1 VISGEKELL
10 DAIWAYSVLHGA
22 VPSPFD
28 ALNALRGVRTLSV
41 RTRHQADSA
50 EFLAASLAEHPA
62 VALVHHPSLPSHP
75 QADLA
80 KRQMR
85 HNGTVLSIV
94 LAGGLPAA
102 ERFLD
107 QVQLLRV
114 ATSLGGP
121 ETLVCHPA
129 TTTHASLTPDE
140 AQAIGVTEGML
151 RISVGLED
159 PADLLSDLFRALD

>member
-1 VISGEKELL
+1 
-10 DAIWAYSVLHGA
+10 

-41 RTRHQADSA
+41 RTTHQADSA
-50 EFLAASLAEHPA
+50 TFLAESLSEHPA
-62 VALVHHPSLPSHP
+62 IAIVHHPSLASHP
-75 QADLA
+75 QSDLA

-94 LAGGLPAA
+94 LAGGQPAA

-129 TTTHASLTPDE
+129 TTTHASLTPAE
-140 AQAIGVTEGML
+140 AEAIGVSDGML

-159 PADLLSDLFRALD
+159 PADLLDDLYRALA